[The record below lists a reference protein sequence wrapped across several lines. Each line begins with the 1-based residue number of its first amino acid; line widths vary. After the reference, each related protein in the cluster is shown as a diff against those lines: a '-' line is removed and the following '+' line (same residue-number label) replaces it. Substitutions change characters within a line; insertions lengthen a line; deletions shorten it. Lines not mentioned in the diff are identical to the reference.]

1 MTKREAD
8 MDTCRPTKMISSTT
22 IGILALALLPI
33 TFDLGYNIQLF
44 NNWMHI
50 PAFAVITVVFLQLSQ
65 NLRLSGWLW
74 FTCIICS
81 LLFIGIAIEAA
92 QKVIP
97 GRMVSKADMLRNIV
111 GIFLGILLFLLTER
125 LKPGLVRK
133 VVCR

>member
-1 MTKREAD
+1 
-8 MDTCRPTKMISSTT
+8 MDTCKPTKLISSTT
-22 IGILALALLPI
+22 IGILALALVPI

-50 PAFAVITVVFLQLSQ
+50 PAFAVITVVFLQLSK

-74 FTCIICS
+74 LSCVVLF
-81 LLFIGIAIEAA
+81 LLLMGIAIEAA
-92 QKVIP
+92 QIVIP
-97 GRMVSKADMLRNIV
+97 GRIVSKDDMLRNIV

-125 LKPGLVRK
+125 LKPGLVRQ

>member
-1 MTKREAD
+1 
-8 MDTCRPTKMISSTT
+8 MDTCKPTKLISSTT
-22 IGILALALLPI
+22 IGILALALVPI

-50 PAFAVITVVFLQLSQ
+50 PAFAVITVVFLQLSK

-74 FTCIICS
+74 LSCVVLF
-81 LLFIGIAIEAA
+81 LLLMGIAIEAA
-92 QKVIP
+92 QIVIP
-97 GRMVSKADMLRNIV
+97 GRMVSRADMLRNIV

-125 LKPGLVRK
+125 LKPGLVRQ